1 MTANKIKILDKMSL
15 AYAQSYKAAYNIHGI
30 PFGAKQ
36 QETYCSDFFIRIQAA
51 KNSYTRDRVA
61 EEVLKFRKSIGEK

>member
-15 AYAQSYKAAYNIHGI
+15 AYTNSYKAAYNIHGI

-36 QETYCSDFFIRIQAA
+36 QETYCGDFFIRIQAA

-61 EEVLKFRKSIGEK
+61 EEVFKFRKSIGEK